1 MIDTTAKIWDYFYK
15 IRVPN
20 IESMSVDYIKIFGT
34 PTVGDKAIDK
44 ELTSQWFTT
53 MATISTM
60 VDYYKNGINIKIVN
74 YKDIKDIYDA
84 INAHLLGWK
93 KRLEQGINVGN
104 APIDDLIAMDEFA
117 NLVYVHARHEF
128 TRDIVDS
135 LLAQKMSSLVN
146 ISKDGFFNRNILST
160 QLSDTS
166 SGIITI
172 NKADEEELPE
182 RESISGLLTSRVFG
196 GRRWT

>member
-1 MIDTTAKIWDYFYK
+1 
-15 IRVPN
+15 
-20 IESMSVDYIKIFGT
+20 MSVDYIKIFGT